1 MSALS
6 VSGLFRPLSLPG
18 YRKLLRAFSEQ
29 ELNEKYEEVLQKK
42 KSLKTC
48 TCPYKINSNI
58 QKINKEPETIT
69 ESLRNTPA

>member
-42 KSLKTC
+42 NL
-48 TCPYKINSNI
+48 
-58 QKINKEPETIT
+58 
-69 ESLRNTPA
+69 